1 VIDRSEAAGERR
13 RLVAIFV
20 LTLAVVLTVAAV
32 ALREVGGTSRGV
44 EEVLSEHAQNVL
56 EVERLNTLS
65 ERLGR
70 LARSYLFH
78 RDPNLLT
85 DLAQTRQTFER
96 TAERL
101 SGRLSS
107 PEERQILT
115 LVRRVEE
122 QYEQGL
128 QRALAGN
135 ASKLPLEEGVAAL
148 EREVRPAREQLD
160 LALAALSESERSDF
174 ELARAEASA
183 RGRES
188 FRLMVGATAAALV
201 LAAAL
206 AWALARTLSGLAR
219 SRADLGSSL
228 DRLERANLDLDAFA
242 GRIAH
247 DLRNILSPLPL
258 LAARL
263 RGGGDAKSVDAN
275 AEKIERVGR
284 RAEGL
289 IEALLAFARAGQPLE
304 GGAAAPVR
312 EAVSE
317 AVDDLAHLSTMVGAE
332 VQIDVEDVA
341 VRIAPSL
348 LHTVLVNLLTNAFK
362 FVEGR
367 SPREVRVCAQRKGPI
382 CELSVSD
389 TGPGI
394 PFDAQTR
401 IFEPFYRAPPATTP
415 GVGIGLAT
423 VQRIVEAHGGR
434 ITVRSRLDE
443 GTTFIIRLPV
453 AEGVARTPEPAAV
466 ETPVVH

>member
-1 VIDRSEAAGERR
+1 VIDRSETAVERR
-13 RLVAIFV
+13 RLVAIFG

-78 RDPNLLT
+78 RDAKLLA
-85 DLAQTRQTFER
+85 DLTQTRQMFER

-101 SGRLSS
+101 SSRLVS

-174 ELARAEASA
+174 EAARAEASA

-188 FRLMVGATAAALV
+188 FRLMVGATAAAIV

-219 SRADLGSSL
+219 SRAELGASL
-228 DRLERANLDLDAFA
+228 DRLERANRDLDAFA

-263 RGGGDAKSVDAN
+263 RGGDARSVDAN
-275 AEKIERVGR
+275 AEKIDRVAR

-289 IEALLAFARAGQPLE
+289 IEALLAFARAGQPPE

-312 EAVSE
+312 KAVSE
-317 AVDDLAHLSTMVGAE
+317 AVEDLAHLSTMVGAE
-332 VQIDVEDVA
+332 VQIEVEDVA
-341 VRIAPSL
+341 VCIAPSL

-367 SPREVRVCAQRKGPI
+367 PAREVRICAQRKGPL
-382 CELSVSD
+382 CELSVAD

-401 IFEPFYRAPPATTP
+401 IFEPFYRAPQTTAP
-415 GVGIGLAT
+415 GIGIGLAT
-423 VQRIVEAHGGR
+423 VQRIVEAYGGR
-434 ITVRSRLDE
+434 ITVRSRLEE
-443 GTTFIIRLPV
+443 GTTFVVRLPV
-453 AEGVARTPEPAAV
+453 AESLARTPEPAAM
-466 ETPVVH
+466 ETPAVH